1 MPIAKP
7 ASPYTIE
14 IPAFSGP
21 LDLLLFL
28 IDREELDITAISLAR
43 VTEQYLS
50 QIESL
55 KKNRMEQL
63 IDFLVIGARLVLIKS
78 RALLPKEPNLG
89 LDGQEEE
96 DPAEALIRQ
105 LRQYRQFKRAALYLK
120 EREDQGL
127 RTYLRVA
134 PPPKRQGQ
142 LDMSGITVE
151 NLITA
156 VLGALSRVENLE
168 ESVSLAAP
176 RQITVKDQMDKL
188 RTQARAGA
196 SISFESLLSPS
207 STRVEIAVTLLA
219 VLEMIKRREV
229 MAIQESMFGP
239 ILIVP
244 ADGDQTSDGAE
255 EFEEMAG

>member
-1 MPIAKP
+1 MPLDKP

-14 IPAFSGP
+14 LPAFSGP

-43 VTEQYLS
+43 VTEQYLA

-78 RALLPKEPNLG
+78 SALLPQETSLG
-89 LDGQEEE
+89 LDGEEEE

-105 LRQYRQFKRAALYLK
+105 LRQYRQFKRAAFYLK
-120 EREDQGL
+120 EREEQGL

-134 PPPKRQGQ
+134 PPPKRQGL
-142 LDMSGITVE
+142 LDLSGITVD
-151 NLITA
+151 NLIAA

-168 ESVSLAAP
+168 ESVSLIGP
-176 RQITVKDQMDKL
+176 RQITVKEQMDKL
-188 RTQARAGA
+188 RSQARAGN
-196 SISFESLLSPS
+196 SISFETLLSPT
-207 STRVEIAVTLLA
+207 STRLEIAVTLLA
-219 VLEMIKRREV
+219 VLEMIKRREIV
-229 MAIQESMFGP
+229 AIQEKMFGP

-244 ADGDQTSDGAE
+244 ANGDQSSDEA
-255 EFEEMAG
+255 FVVEEMDG